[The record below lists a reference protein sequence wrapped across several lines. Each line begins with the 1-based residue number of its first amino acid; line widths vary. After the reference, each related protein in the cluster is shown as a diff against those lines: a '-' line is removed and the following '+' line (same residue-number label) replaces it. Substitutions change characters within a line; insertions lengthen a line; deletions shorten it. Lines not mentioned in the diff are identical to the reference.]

1 MLVIINQWPNMLH
14 WNFSEQSGME
24 IDLGLGSHLQRILIE
39 TSGEGL
45 HNHGESPVWL
55 GVNSISL

>member
-24 IDLGLGSHLQRILIE
+24 IIDLGLGSHLQRILIE
-39 TSGEGL
+39 TSGEGFA
-45 HNHGESPVWL
+45 
-55 GVNSISL
+55 